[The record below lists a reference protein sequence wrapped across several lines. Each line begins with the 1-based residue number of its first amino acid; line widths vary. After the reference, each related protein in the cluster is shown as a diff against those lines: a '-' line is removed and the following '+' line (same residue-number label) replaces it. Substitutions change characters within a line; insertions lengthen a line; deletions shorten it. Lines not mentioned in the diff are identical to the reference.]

1 MPVLRSTPFRITS
14 AVVIV
19 LISLHFILSSRSS
32 FYSIASVL
40 RKPMTVPGPPALS
53 VSSHVS
59 SPQPVDTDPPQ
70 RLANATF
77 VILSRNSDL
86 GPVMTSMQQIEDRFN
101 SRHGYPWVIL
111 NDEPFTEEFKSRVRL
126 MTDAPVS
133 FGVIPSEQWLQPEW
147 VDEAKAA
154 RVRHSM
160 QLQRIPYGGSV
171 SYRNMCRFQSG
182 FFYRH
187 ELLQPYKYYWR
198 VEPGVNYYCDL
209 DYDPFVFMQENNKT
223 YGFTVGLYEYKDT
236 VMTLWD
242 TVKDFMQEH
251 PDLVPEDNMMKFIS
265 DDGGANYN
273 LCHYW
278 SNFEIADMDFWRGE
292 AYSQFF
298 DFLDR
303 KGGFY
308 YERWGD
314 APVHSI
320 GASLFLRKEQTHFF
334 EDIGYRHEPF
344 QHCPQGD
351 AWVRGRCSCNP
362 SDNFDKSSY
371 SCLARWEKLWV

>member
-19 LISLHFILSSRSS
+19 LVSLHFILSSRSS
-32 FYSIASVL
+32 FYSVASVL

-53 VSSHVS
+53 VSSNVS

-171 SYRNMCRFQSG
+171 TYRNMCRFQSG
-182 FFYRH
+182 FFFRH

-198 VEPGVNYYCDL
+198 VEPGVDYFCNL
-209 DYDPFVFMQENNKT
+209 DYDPLLFMQDNNKT
-223 YGFTVGLYEYKDT
+223 YGFTIITEELQPT
-236 VMTLWD
+236 VPSLWEA
-242 TVKDFMQEH
+242 VYDFMTENAGLIPQNNTVNFVTN
-251 PDLVPEDNMMKFIS
+251 DRGDS
-265 DDGGANYN
+265 YN
-273 LCHYW
+273 FCQYW
-278 SNFEIADMDFWRGE
+278 SNFEIADLDFWRE
-292 AYSQFF
+292 ERYLRFF

-303 KGGFY
+303 RGGFY
-308 YERWGD
+308 YERWCDG
-314 APVHSI
+314 PIRSI
-320 GASLFLRKEQTHFF
+320 ALSLFARKEQLHFF
-334 EDIGYRHEPF
+334 NDIGYRHQRLE
-344 QHCPQGD
+344 HCPQGG
-351 AWVRGRCSCNP
+351 AWARGRCWCNP
-362 SDNFDKSSY
+362 NDSFDHHPPQ
-371 SCLARWEKLWV
+371 CLSTWNEL